1 MKVEKM
7 SNSTSLTST
16 FDYTIHPAVAN
27 GLNACLVGLF
37 SFGLIMTPQKF
48 MQGGLYQ
55 KAWFRNIPEDR
66 NNRLYFLAQFMGLIM
81 LGGAVVPTLIAPND
95 ILLTYQFAI
104 IQGVN
109 LVHTFILLCSSIYND
124 RPDDPA
130 ALGQWWGMT
139 FLSTVFFA
147 ITLVAATGDKAPTE
161 LVVHDTIVSKEVAN
175 IALLIFSSSFGL
187 LFTFAPR
194 TALSMFWVDE
204 SPADNKI
211 GPFHV
216 LQTTSIEHWWC
227 RNAGTALLGLN
238 LGLAVYQDVA
248 HPLYSYQ
255 SLIIVS
261 TLTLLNLHQI
271 TMGTYEKVS
280 NFQVK
285 MSWVPTLISSMAM
298 TTLLILSFL

>member
-1 MKVEKM
+1 M
-7 SNSTSLTST
+7 SNTTTLITSSY
-16 FDYTIHPAVAN
+16 DYTIHPVVAN
-27 GLNACLVGLF
+27 GLNACLVALF

-55 KAWFRNIPEDR
+55 QPWFRNIPEAR
-66 NNRLYFLAQFMGLIM
+66 NNRLYFLAQFIGLVM

-109 LVHTFILLCSSIYND
+109 LLHTFVFLCSSAYED
-124 RPDDPA
+124 RPDESKS
-130 ALGQWWGMT
+130 LGQWWGMT
-139 FLSTVFFA
+139 IISAVFFA
-147 ITLVAATGDKAPTE
+147 ITVVAATGDKALTE
-161 LVVHDTIVSKEVAN
+161 IVTRDTIVSKEAAN
-175 IALLIFSSSFGL
+175 IALLVFSSSFGL
-187 LFTFAPR
+187 LFTLAPR
-194 TALSMFWVDE
+194 IALSMFWEDE
-204 SPADNKI
+204 SPAENKI
-211 GPFHV
+211 GPFH
-216 LQTTSIEHWWC
+216 LLRSTSIEHWWC

-238 LGLAVYQDVA
+238 VGLAVYGDIS

-280 NFQVK
+280 AFQVK
-285 MSWVPTLISSMAM
+285 MSWIPTLISSMGMVAV
-298 TTLLILSFL
+298 LILSFV

>member
-1 MKVEKM
+1 M
-7 SNSTSLTST
+7 SNTTTLITSSY
-16 FDYTIHPAVAN
+16 DYTIHPVVAN
-27 GLNACLVGLF
+27 GLNACLVALF

-55 KAWFRNIPEDR
+55 QPWFRNIPEAR
-66 NNRLYFLAQFMGLIM
+66 NNRLYFLAQFIGLIM

-109 LVHTFILLCSSIYND
+109 LLHTFVFLCSSAYED
-124 RPDDPA
+124 RPDEGKS
-130 ALGQWWGMT
+130 LGQWWGMT
-139 FLSTVFFA
+139 ILSAVFFA
-147 ITLVAATGDKAPTE
+147 ITVVAATSDKAPTE
-161 LVVHDTIVSKEVAN
+161 IVARDTIVSKEAAN
-175 IALLIFSSSFGL
+175 IALLVFSSSFGL
-187 LFTFAPR
+187 LFTLAPR
-194 TALSMFWVDE
+194 IALSMFWEDE

-211 GPFHV
+211 GPFHL
-216 LQTTSIEHWWC
+216 LQTTSIEHWWS

-238 LGLAVYQDVA
+238 AGLAVYGDIS

-280 NFQVK
+280 DFQVK
-285 MSWVPTLISSMAM
+285 MSWIPTLISSMGMVAV
-298 TTLLILSFL
+298 LVLSFV